1 MHPSKNDREIQSCI
15 VEESIAWVLI
25 LMLDSDSDA
34 WRHQHITKTI
44 LIMIVG
50 RHDVAKSVG
59 RHLTL
64 GRLEARLSV
73 KTFDH

>member
-1 MHPSKNDREIQSCI
+1 
-15 VEESIAWVLI
+15 
-25 LMLDSDSDA
+25 MLDSDSDA

-50 RHDVAKSVG
+50 SHDVAKSVG

-73 KTFDH
+73 ETFDH